1 MFIFA
6 GFAWA
11 IWTTRNKMAIEQRFP
26 KALAD
31 VIYVALSLLQTWSVL
46 LNEVDRQRVLHVRDD
61 IMNWMKSFTPNLLES
76 TDIFEI

>member
-46 LNEVDRQRVLHVRDD
+46 LKEVDCQRVLHVT
-61 IMNWMKSFTPNLLES
+61 M
-76 TDIFEI
+76 